1 METVVIC
8 VLQYMKDDLFRDYS
22 SVLSEVT
29 IELFSGCMVG
39 SHNGSLLP
47 SMPTEHRPC
56 CFLLSE
62 MWECFFRRDGLF
74 LCRK

>member
-1 METVVIC
+1 MSVNGDSGYLCAAVYEV
-8 VLQYMKDDLFRDYS
+8 YDLFRDYS
-22 SVLSEVT
+22 FVLSEVT
-29 IELFSGCMVG
+29 IELFSGSMVG

-62 MWECFFRRDGLF
+62 MWGV
-74 LCRK
+74 